1 MDTLPSIIMVFV
13 IMAIFLTLGFPIAV
27 SLGLTG
33 LVSIYF
39 LVDKNLIGASGYLA
53 WNMSTDFVLC
63 AIPLFV
69 LMGEFLSQSVLS
81 QLLYEGVAAWLGR
94 LPGGLLHTNIWVSAV
109 FGAMCGSAVAAA
121 ATIGGV
127 AYPQLEKRGYDAGL
141 SMGTIAGG
149 ATLSLI
155 IPPSGAM
162 IVYGALTGVSVG
174 KLFMGGFVP
183 GILMAAL
190 FSLYVAVVIMLKP
203 ELRARSEKLQEAVSL
218 KTKLILLVKLFPA
231 AILIFAVLG
240 VIYLGVATPTEAA
253 AMGAFCALLIILGYR
268 ALTFDVLK
276 KALFNTVKTTSMIL
290 FIVVGANIFA
300 FALNQL
306 GAATAVLSWMKSFT
320 DQPMVVMALIY
331 VFYLILG
338 CLLDGI
344 SMVVM
349 TLSIVFPI
357 ITSLGFDPVW
367 FGVALTMLV
376 AVGNITPPVGLV
388 LYVLQGVS
396 KKELF
401 YIGRAA
407 IPFVI
412 LEVVALILVTIWPE
426 LILWLPSK
434 VI

>member
-1 MDTLPSIIMVFV
+1 MDTLPSIMMVFV
-13 IMAIFLTLGFPIAV
+13 ILAVFLASGLPIAV
-27 SLGLTG
+27 ALGLTG
-33 LVSIYF
+33 MVSVYF

-109 FGAMCGSAVAAA
+109 FGAMSGSAVAAA
-121 ATIGGV
+121 ATIGGI
-127 AYPQLEKRGYDAGL
+127 AFPQLEKRGYDAGL
-141 SMGTIAGG
+141 SAGTIAGG

-162 IVYGALTGVSVG
+162 IVYGALTGESVG
-174 KLFMGGFVP
+174 KLFMGGFIP
-183 GILMAAL
+183 GVLIAIL
-190 FSLYVAVVIMLKP
+190 FSFYVALAIMLNPK
-203 ELRARSEKLQEAVSL
+203 LKASSGKLQQAVSM

-240 VIYLGVATPTEAA
+240 VIYLGIATPTEAA

-290 FIVVGANIFA
+290 FIVVGANIFS

-306 GAATAVLSWMKSFT
+306 GAATAVLNWMKSLS
-320 DQPMVVMALIY
+320 DQPLVIMALIY

-338 CLLDGI
+338 CLMDGI

-357 ITSLGFDPVW
+357 ATQLGFDPIW
-367 FGVALTMLV
+367 FGVSLTLLV
-376 AVGNITPPVGLV
+376 AVGNITPPIGLV

-396 KKELF
+396 KRELF
-401 YIGRAA
+401 YLGRAA
-407 IPFVI
+407 IPFVL
-412 LEVVALILVTIWPE
+412 LEVVVLILITIWPD
-426 LILWLPSK
+426 LVLWLPSK

>member
-13 IMAIFLTLGFPIAV
+13 IMTIFLTLGFPIAV

-39 LVDKNLIGASGYLA
+39 LVDKNLIGASGYLG

-141 SMGTIAGG
+141 SAGTIAAG

-174 KLFMGGFVP
+174 KLFMGGFIP
-183 GILMAAL
+183 GILMAGL

-203 ELRARSEKLQEAVSL
+203 ELKAAVPEAVSL
-218 KTKLILLVKLFPA
+218 KTKMLLLVRLFPA

-306 GAATAVLSWMKSFT
+306 GAASAVLGWMKSFT
-320 DQPMVVMALIY
+320 DQPIVVLALIY

-338 CLLDGI
+338 CVLDGI

-357 ITSLGFDPVW
+357 ITGLGFDPVW

-388 LYVLQGVS
+388 LYVLQGVT

-401 YIGRAA
+401 YLGKAS

-412 LEVVALILVTIWPE
+412 LEVVAVILVTIWPD